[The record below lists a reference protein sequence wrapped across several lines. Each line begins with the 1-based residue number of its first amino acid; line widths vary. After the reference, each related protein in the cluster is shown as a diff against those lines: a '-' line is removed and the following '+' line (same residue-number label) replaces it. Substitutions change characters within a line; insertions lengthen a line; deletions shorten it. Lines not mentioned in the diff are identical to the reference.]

1 MNQSNPLCARRRRN
15 EVMDFYRS
23 DRFIAQSS
31 NFHWISKKQVQHQA
45 CQIIG
50 LLRFV
55 SGNGFVTLMYSFI
68 SQNPQLMRP
77 IRYLPCCFKGS
88 QAASINSRSGFLGE
102 KAFFN
107 FVLQA
112 FSRMRLQAIVVSL
125 GDTCSTCTS
134 SSSS

>member
-88 QAASINSRSGFLGE
+88 QSRINQFAQRLFGGEGVFQFCFAS
-102 KAFFN
+102 
-107 FVLQA
+107 

>member
-68 SQNPQLMRP
+68 SQNPQLCAQSDICRVVS
-77 IRYLPCCFKGS
+77 RAVK
-88 QAASINSRSGFLGE
+88 AASINSRSGFLGE